1 MHVKLIP
8 ETAAWHDEVDIK
20 ARSSFSNPIS
30 SKNCENFLSLRPMN
44 QPSVVYST
52 KLTLM

>member
-20 ARSSFSNPIS
+20 PRSSLSNPIPS
-30 SKNCENFLSLRPMN
+30 NNCENFLSLRPMKR
-44 QPSVVYST
+44 PSFVYST
-52 KLTLM
+52 KLTFM

>member
-1 MHVKLIP
+1 MKLIP

-20 ARSSFSNPIS
+20 ARSSFSNPIP

-44 QPSVVYST
+44 QPFVVYST